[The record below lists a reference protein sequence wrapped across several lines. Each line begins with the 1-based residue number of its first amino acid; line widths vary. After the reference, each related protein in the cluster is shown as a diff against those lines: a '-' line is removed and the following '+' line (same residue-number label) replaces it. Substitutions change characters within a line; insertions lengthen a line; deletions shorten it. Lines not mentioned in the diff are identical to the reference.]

1 MANSYFGAEILEKD
15 TTIDERINKVI
26 EKYPILDAYLH
37 HFSQTSMK
45 NQIPGLLS
53 FFFIQGQT
61 TLPYIRLP
69 TGDTHLDL
77 RVHVF
82 WIQPSRTGKS
92 IAWNFISD
100 IMEKAEIPF
109 DLFASGTDAGL
120 IGSTEQEYDS
130 NGKPT
135 GEVKVVE
142 GLLSG
147 RKAINFDEGSI
158 LLTPNKHSQET
169 VLYLQTACNPVGS
182 GNNTLVKHMKGQ
194 KIECPS
200 LVSLWITTYPPKG
213 VKEYVLTKGIFQRV
227 LLYHKHWD
235 MDDRKEVSNRR
246 LNTFMKKP
254 KKVEMTKDDLYDYF
268 KSTEKRIRDRLLDM
282 AEMTFSQWSE
292 SSNEE
297 KEEVVQEHM
306 WNMFSAGEDYTK
318 QLEKASEN
326 LYEKLAAQPPSI
338 SEIIASF
345 TPAIENYLGIFA
357 IHMAI
362 LDESWVVTGDHV
374 DDANNILFTLFEN
387 LIAWLTDSVEVGGNK
402 QKEAKIHDAMIACHG
417 EQTQHELDTHG
428 DGWVLKNIFISTY
441 MSRAKVSKSTA
452 DRHFK
457 DYGASLFKSRKSGGR
472 VFIRK
477 IGDTQ

>member
-1 MANSYFGAEILEKD
+1 MGFPTNDFDIYKPKTYKAV
-15 TTIDERINKVI
+15 ERF
-26 EKYPILDAYLH
+26 PILKAYQH

-45 NQIPGLLS
+45 NDMPGLLS

-120 IGSTEQEYDS
+120 IGSTEQEYDGD
-130 NGKPT
+130 GKPT
-135 GEVKVVE
+135 GEVRVVE

-227 LLYHKHWD
+227 LLYYKHWD
-235 MDDRKEVSNRR
+235 MDDRQEVSNRR
-246 LNTFMKKP
+246 LNTFMTRPSK
-254 KKVEMTKDDLYDYF
+254 TDISRDDLYDYF
-268 KSTEKRIRDRLLDM
+268 KATDKRIRDRLLDM

-297 KEEVVQEHM
+297 KEEVVQEYM
-306 WNMFSAGEDYTK
+306 WNMFTAGSEYTK
-318 QLEKASEN
+318 ALETASDG
-326 LYEKLAAQPPSI
+326 LYEKLRDMAPSM
-338 SEIIASF
+338 SEIVASF
-345 TPAIENYLGIFA
+345 TPAIENYMGIFA
-357 IHMAI
+357 MHMAI
-362 LDESWVVTGDHV
+362 LDETWEVNAEHV
-374 DDANNILFTLFEN
+374 DLAREILFDLFDN
-387 LIAWLTDSVEVGGNK
+387 LISWLEDSVEVGGNK

-477 IGDTQ
+477 IGDTK

>member
-1 MANSYFGAEILEKD
+1 MLEREYRAV
-15 TTIDERINKVI
+15 ERFPVLK
-26 EKYPILDAYLH
+26 AYLH

-45 NQIPGLLS
+45 NEMPGLLS

-109 DLFASGTDAGL
+109 ELFASGTDAGL
-120 IGSTEQEYDS
+120 IGSTNNVVDE

-135 GEVKVVE
+135 GEVETVE
-142 GLLSG
+142 GLLAG

-182 GNNTLVKHMKGQ
+182 GNNTLVKQMKGN

-213 VKEYVLTKGIFQRV
+213 VKDYVLTKGIFQRV
-227 LLYHKHWD
+227 LLYYRHWD
-235 MDDRKEVSNRR
+235 MDERQEVSNRR
-246 LNTFMKKP
+246 LGTFFGRPP
-254 KKVEMTKDDLYDYF
+254 KNDITKDDLYEYF
-268 KSTEKRIRDRLLDM
+268 KSTDKRIRDRLLDM
-282 AEMTFSQWSE
+282 GELTFTQWSE
-292 SSNEE
+292 MSGDE
-297 KEEVVQEHM
+297 KEEVVQEYM
-306 WNMFSAGEDYTK
+306 WEMFTPSDDYQTALYQASDELYDLLRNMS
-318 QLEKASEN
+318 
-326 LYEKLAAQPPSI
+326 PSM
-338 SEIIASF
+338 SEIVASF
-345 TPAIENYLGIFA
+345 TPAIENYLGIFSV
-357 IHMAI
+357 HMAI
-362 LDESWVVTGDHV
+362 LDEKWEVTAEHV
-374 DDANNILFTLFEN
+374 DLAHEILIDLFQN
-387 LIAWLTDSVEVGGNK
+387 LIAWLEDSVEVGGNK
-402 QKEAKIHDAMIACHG
+402 QKEAKAHEGMIAAYNECQAYEIEG
-417 EQTQHELDTHG
+417 FG
-428 DGWVLKNIFISTY
+428 DGWRLRSMFFNTY
-441 MSRAKVSKSTA
+441 MERAKVSKSTA
-452 DRHFK
+452 ERHFK
-457 DYGASLFKSRKSGGR
+457 DYGGSLFKSKKSGGR

-477 IGDTQ
+477 VGDSQ